1 MNILVIAI
9 LGLLYHF
16 TWEGKSGL
24 NFYVFTLAVMFLIH
38 QNQYFGWNKEPH
50 SDAELM
56 ADGITFLLF
65 ALAFLGNSVSISI
78 NRS

>member
-1 MNILVIAI
+1 MNVVIIAFMAYVCWDM
-9 LGLLYHF
+9 GR
-16 TWEGKSGL
+16 GL
-24 NFYVFTLAVMFLIH
+24 NLFVFTLAVMFLIS

>member
-1 MNILVIAI
+1 MNVVIIAFMAYVCWDM
-9 LGLLYHF
+9 GR
-16 TWEGKSGL
+16 GL
-24 NFYVFTLAVMFLIH
+24 NLFVFTLAVMFLIS
-38 QNQYFGWNKEPH
+38 QNQYFGWNKEPA
-50 SDAELM
+50 SEAELI